1 MLRFYRDFTE
11 GEKKI
16 PPLSTPWDKRGLAS
30 PERENT
36 KNLALSFGNVLVTT
50 PYCISRFLSFNSQA
64 SIFMGFSITSSV
76 FGGIIIICYGLAIA
90 IYRDERNYYSSRRYR
105 KSYDEEMAFTVII
118 LILGIVEF
126 AIGIWASV
134 CICLTKPCPCNC
146 CNASQQQVSLW
157 KVTNREVIDST

>member
-1 MLRFYRDFTE
+1 MLRVYRDFTE
-11 GEKKI
+11 GEIKI
-16 PPLSTPWDKRGLAS
+16 PPLSTHWDKGGLTS

-50 PYCISRFLSFNSQA
+50 PYCVSRFLSFNSQA

-76 FGGIIIICYGLAIA
+76 LGGIIIICYSLSIV
-90 IYRDERNYYSSRRYR
+90 IYADKRNRYR
-105 KSYDEEMAFTVII
+105 KSYDEEMALTVII

-134 CICLTKPCPCNC
+134 CICLTNPCRC

-157 KVTNREVIDST
+157 KVTNREVIDNT

>member
-16 PPLSTPWDKRGLAS
+16 PPLSTHWDKRGLAS

-50 PYCISRFLSFNSQA
+50 PYCVSRFLSFNSQA

-76 FGGIIIICYGLAIA
+76 LGVIIIICYSLSIV
-90 IYRDERNYYSSRRYR
+90 IYRDKRYR
-105 KSYDEEMAFTVII
+105 KSYDEEMALTVII

-134 CICLTKPCPCNC
+134 CICLTNPCRC

-157 KVTNREVIDST
+157 KVTNREVIDNT